1 MFTSGIILD
10 LLHLPLDSLM
20 VEFESLFEES
30 VSHLFLD
37 RLGAIF
43 LFGSEFTQVS
53 PLVHGILLPTF
64 VVDVTCPAHG
74 VAA

>member
-1 MFTSGIILD
+1 MLAALVILD
-10 LLHLPLDSLM
+10 SLHLPLDTFM
-20 VEFESLFEES
+20 IEFECLFEES